1 MQQIQQ
7 ILNKI
12 EEEVANRIQQI
23 DEQIKQKKVE
33 LEQKYSLIEQQRKKE
48 IEEEL
53 NQDLELNKKRVYT
66 ENIINYHKKIE
77 EIKNSLFLELINK
90 LKELILNLDKTEYY
104 NLIKSIILKNAFL
117 GEKNNIVFDRTNKL
131 NLEEKRNLLKEVK
144 KQLEKIN
151 PTTDLNISEDKNFEI
166 DFGTSIVSDK
176 KSKKFTLDTIIETL
190 RPKLEQKL
198 NEIFKEI
205 VK

>member
-77 EIKNSLFLELINK
+77 EIKNSLFLELINN
-90 LKELILNLDKTEYY
+90 LKDLILNLDKTEYY

-166 DFGTSIVSDK
+166 DFGISIVSDK